1 MGTDDRVAVMR
12 RFCDAWGDGD
22 FETVLDCI
30 HPDMEFDWSE
40 SRSPF
45 KGVYRAHDGM
55 RAYWEDMRDT
65 FEWFRPE
72 IDEVIDLGGERVL
85 TATTVRGRAR
95 SSGIELN
102 ARGAMVW
109 VVRDGKIASGKLFQD
124 VEQALEAAR
133 STA

>member
-1 MGTDDRVAVMR
+1 
-12 RFCDAWGDGD
+12 
-22 FETVLDCI
+22 
-30 HPDMEFDWSE
+30 
-40 SRSPF
+40 
-45 KGVYRAHDGM
+45 
-55 RAYWEDMRDT
+55 MRDT